1 MANIPTI
8 PGTEAVQNVPIGQ
21 KLDPRMG
28 LELQGQVAKTFDTA
42 VGAIV
47 DYEENKQKAE
57 ENYVQNASTLSFHK
71 MAQDFRDQINKGMP
85 DDQIVPNW
93 ENQVQEW
100 KSQQLSLYGD
110 KLTPQSRAF
119 MENAWNQG
127 AISTRGEFQLVAE
140 HKAIQRRRGA
150 LHALGREFENS
161 GDEQQG
167 ELYGA
172 ALDRSA
178 EFGDISEEE
187 RDVKKAMIPQRVQ
200 TAQALHGINSDQL
213 TTIDTLKKLQGD
225 GYPQIK
231 DENERR
237 RLISFAQTK
246 IRTNQGNYVETLSDK
261 LDKSPTQTLPQ
272 KEIDDARDNQLIT
285 TRAWRSLTNRNK
297 KVDAATDKNNAA
309 LIQSDLIDADF
320 VKAENRDDL
329 MSEFKER
336 IASIHNIELRNQLKS
351 KLNGKF
357 NYAMREMKSDAK
369 PEVQTQL
376 NMMQQ
381 DFTEGLAFVPMT
393 EGKPATAGFF
403 TGTEAEEPKHVKG
416 GIRAIDKMDDDT
428 FHDYFG
434 KDAKREEVIEAA
446 RLNYARKQQEFL
458 TRANNASPEQ
468 LRDPEFLPNLRKQ
481 IEYSDA
487 KTTVSNTLFRGP
499 KNFTPEKIKAA
510 KDFITQNLDSKEP
523 KTQAQVKAIIKLMM
537 Q

>member
-42 VGAIV
+42 VGAIA

-167 ELYGA
+167 EMYGA

-213 TTIDTLKKLQGD
+213 TTLDTLKKLQGD
-225 GYPQIK
+225 GFPQIK

-246 IRTNQGNYVETLSDK
+246 IRSNQGNYVETLSDK
-261 LDKSPTQTLPQ
+261 MSNSPTQTLPQ

-285 TRAWRSLTNRNK
+285 ARAWRSLTYRNK
-297 KVDAATDKNNAA
+297 RVDNNVDKNQAA
-309 LIQSDLIDADF
+309 LIESDLIDSDF
-320 VKAENRDDL
+320 VKAENRDSLLAEYKD
-329 MSEFKER
+329 R
-336 IASIHNIELRNQLKS
+336 IASIHSPQLRNQIKIRLMNKYGAAE
-351 KLNGKF
+351 KQM
-357 NYAMREMKSDAK
+357 ASDEK
-369 PEVQTQL
+369 PEIQTQL
-376 NMMQQ
+376 TAMKQ
-381 DFTEGLAFVPMT
+381 DFDSGTAFVPMT
-393 EGKPATAGFF
+393 QGKPASSGFF
-403 TGTEAEEPKHVKG
+403 TDTPAEPPKHVLG
-416 GIRAIDKMDDDT
+416 GIKAIEKMSDDD
-428 FHDYFG
+428 FKANFG
-434 KDAKREEVIEAA
+434 ADTKRADVIEAA
-446 RLNYARKQQEFL
+446 RLNYSIKQKQFLDIVHRATAQQLADPNWLNDQRNLVERGDAMNAVKSTLAVPSGSMRTFNSPQEV
-458 TRANNASPEQ
+458 R
-468 LRDPEFLPNLRKQ
+468 
-481 IEYSDA
+481 DA
-487 KTTVSNTLFRGP
+487 KLPPNTPYL
-499 KNFTPEKIKAA
+499 TPDGKVRY
-510 KDFITQNLDSKEP
+510 SK
-523 KTQAQVKAIIKLMM
+523 
-537 Q
+537 